1 MLDFS
6 NFVEG
11 YVTGVVINDLEKA
24 VEIFLRDRARATFV
38 VKLKGVERFLVDE
51 MLEQNIIDNVAL
63 WKGGNGADDFR
74 SAVSWLVS
82 GRGDEVGAQRF
93 SSVILQV
100 EQLIRQEER
109 VLLRIEPVF
118 GATVIALA
126 RTCSLEPIHT
136 APLDEAR

>member
-63 WKGGNGADDFR
+63 WKGGNGADDLR
-74 SAVSWLVS
+74 SAISWLVS
-82 GRGDEVGAQRF
+82 GRDDEVG
-93 SSVILQV
+93 
-100 EQLIRQEER
+100 
-109 VLLRIEPVF
+109 
-118 GATVIALA
+118 GATVLRGDSAGGA
-126 RTCSLEPIHT
+126 THSSGRAG
-136 APLDEAR
+136 AP